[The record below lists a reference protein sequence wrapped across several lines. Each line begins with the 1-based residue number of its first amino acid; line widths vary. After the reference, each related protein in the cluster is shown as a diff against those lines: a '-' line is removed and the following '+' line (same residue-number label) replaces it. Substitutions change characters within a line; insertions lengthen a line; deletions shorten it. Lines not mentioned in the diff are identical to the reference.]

1 MAYVRR
7 ERKIP
12 SVRCIRLIY
21 HFFFFLNLYIFEFYQ
36 TRKFDTKREIL
47 SLSTRERYINDK
59 YEEALARRSFIIN
72 K

>member
-12 SVRCIRLIY
+12 SVRCIRSIY